1 MKKIKSLLLFF
12 LSVHLTALGL
22 MMAFRLLFFISAGS
36 ALTPEMTGRGDYVAG
51 AFLRGLW
58 FDNAMAC
65 YVLALPLLV
74 ALVAAWRGRLTRR
87 LVKFLTW
94 WFGVIYVF
102 VFMAEASNIP
112 YFSYFTKSLNSSIW
126 NWAEYGAMSAGM
138 LFGETSYYFYIFSF
152 FVATMVYMVVLV
164 KCSRR
169 LGRQLSEA
177 DVSGIA
183 ATERRQAGWWTA
195 GAAAF
200 CFLGAYG
207 GAWGTN
213 LRVKDA
219 FFTPS
224 PVYNNMGLNPMY
236 ALAASCIDDLKTDK
250 THLNLMDENVAVAQA
265 QTLLGRQ
272 GLDGVSPIAREIC
285 PADTMDRRNVVVVL
299 MESMSAKLMG
309 RFGERS
315 KLTPSLDSLWQKSLS
330 FSNFYSSGNHTNHGL
345 YATLFSYPSI
355 LKRNAFKE
363 RAHLRYNGLPRVLKE
378 HGYATFFF
386 MPHDPEYDNMEQAL
400 RQGGFDWIVSERDF
414 PKSDVV
420 NNFGV
425 SDSCLFS
432 KAVSVLREQAKT
444 GRPFMA
450 TLLTVSNHPPYC
462 LPEGFKAKHSA
473 PEFSIVEYADH
484 CIGQFMA
491 KVSREPW
498 ADNTIFVFLGDH
510 GKTVGPADCALPE
523 SYNHI
528 PLIIH
533 GKGIVPR
540 EVTDMAC
547 QIDVAPTILG
557 LLRVPYV
564 QNDLGVDLLR
574 ETRPATFYSADN
586 ILAARDRQHLYIYD
600 DEIGLAYCYNI
611 APDGRMALTQMA
623 PPFERLKNYC
633 YTMLQTAERQLD
645 KGCTDV
651 PETAKKRLKEAKAKN
666 SRKKSTP

>member
-1 MKKIKSLLLFF
+1 M
-12 LSVHLTALGL
+12 T
-22 MMAFRLLFFISAGS
+22 AFRLLFFSAAS
-36 ALTPEMTGRGDYVAG
+36 AALTPEMTGRGDYVAG
-51 AFLRGLW
+51 ALLRGLW

-65 YVLALPLLV
+65 YVLTLPLLV

-87 LVKFLTW
+87 LVKFLVW
-94 WFGVIYVF
+94 WFGVVYVL

-152 FVATMVYMVVLV
+152 FVAATVFWVVLV

-169 LGRQLSEA
+169 LAHRLSEA
-177 DVSGIA
+177 DEPGVA
-183 ATERRQAGWWTA
+183 AAEQRQAGWWTA
-195 GAAAF
+195 GATAF
-200 CFLGAYG
+200 CLLGAYG

-236 ALAASCIDDLKTDK
+236 ALAASCIDDLKADK
-250 THLNLMDENVAVAQA
+250 THLNLMDETTAVGQA

-272 GLDGVSPIAREIC
+272 GLADVSPIAREIC
-285 PADTMDRRNVVVVL
+285 PTDTMDRRNVVVVL

-315 KLTPSLDSLWQKSLS
+315 GLTPSLDSLWQKSLT
-330 FSNFYSSGNHTNHGL
+330 FPNCYSSGNHTNHGL

-363 RAHLRYNGLPRVLKE
+363 RAHLRYNGLPQVLKE

-400 RQGGFDWIVSERDF
+400 RSGGFDWIVSERDF

-462 LPEGFKAKHSA
+462 LPEGFKAKHGA

-484 CIGQFMA
+484 CIGRFMDE
-491 KVSREPW
+491 VSREPW

-523 SYNHI
+523 AYNHI
-528 PLIIH
+528 PLIIY
-533 GKGIVPR
+533 GKGIAPR
-540 EVTDMAC
+540 EVSGMAS
-547 QIDVAPTILG
+547 QVDVAPTVLG

-564 QNDLGVDLLR
+564 QNDLGIDLLR

-586 ILAARDRQHLYIYD
+586 ILAARDSRHLFIYD
-600 DEIGLAYCYNI
+600 DEIGLEYYYNI
-611 APDGRMALTQMA
+611 AADGRMTITRPA
-623 PPFERLKNYC
+623 PAFDSLKNYC
-633 YTMLQTAERQLD
+633 YTMLQTAECLLDRRQ
-645 KGCTDV
+645 TAV
-651 PETAKKRLKEAKAKN
+651 PDAAKKRLKESKEKN